1 MKNKVFYWCPFID
14 KVATVRSV
22 LNSSFSISKYHN
34 SIEPVILDVCGEW
47 KPYIKEIK
55 ENNIQTEYLTNHNIL
70 PIKNNKRGFLFSRI
84 LYLKIILKSFF
95 PLLNF
100 LKKNNN
106 NYIIIHLLTSLPL
119 LLNIILKQ
127 KSRMILRISGLPK
140 LNFFRKLLWSISL
153 KELHKVFCPTE
164 DTKNYLEEV
173 FPKFKTKF
181 EVLRDPVINVKK
193 IQKLINEENKNI
205 YTSKEYFISIGRFTK
220 QKNYLFL
227 LKFLKF
233 YFKNK
238 KPNYNFLLI
247 GEGEDKME
255 LSNYIEENNLNN
267 FVKIY
272 DYQKNIFPLLKK
284 AKALLSTSLWED
296 PGFTLIESGYVN
308 TSVISSDCPNG
319 PREILDNGKNGYIFK
334 SNSIESLK
342 KTFDEFLNEE
352 PNLIKLKKIKLKKH
366 LKKYT
371 LFNHFNILKRVFDEI
386 K

>member
-1 MKNKVFYWCPFID
+1 MVNFFKRIAQSFLSNRRYK
-14 KVATVRSV
+14 K
-22 LNSSFSISKYHN
+22 LLGESFS
-34 SIEPVILDVCGEW
+34 
-47 KPYIKEIK
+47 
-55 ENNIQTEYLTNHNIL
+55 
-70 PIKNNKRGFLFSRI
+70 
-84 LYLKIILKSFF
+84 
-95 PLLNF
+95 
-100 LKKNNN
+100 
-106 NYIIIHLLTSLPL
+106 
-119 LLNIILKQ
+119 
-127 KSRMILRISGLPK
+127 
-140 LNFFRKLLWSISL
+140 
-153 KELHKVFCPTE
+153 
-164 DTKNYLEEV
+164 
-173 FPKFKTKF
+173 KFKTKF

-193 IQKLINEENKNI
+193 IQKLINDENKNI

-233 YFKNK
+233 YFKDK

-267 FVKIY
+267 FVQIY

-342 KTFDEFLNEE
+342 K
-352 PNLIKLKKIKLKKH
+352 H
-366 LKKYT
+366 LMNFSMK
-371 LFNHFNILKRVFDEI
+371 NQI
-386 K
+386 